1 MMTTRPLQR
10 LANVVAA
17 VALLFK
23 TFEWH
28 RTEAAAFHG
37 TRAPPAAASPV
48 LLGPS
53 TPSSASSSFG
63 NRQGQRGG
71 ERRGIFFFNCGGR
84 GNVKIREK
92 RSTRLF
98 LTSTA
103 DASSFSTSNEPY
115 EGLASSYPEGTP
127 PGLRGEAIR
136 SALRSG
142 KCLAY
147 RWRHRHE
154 ERKPLDCGLV
164 RVHGKGTRAFLH
176 SKLTKSFLDGGRT
189 PSSSSFRSACL
200 LNGKGQV
207 VDRVH
212 VAVVATKPDRETGG
226 EVTEE
231 EEAFV
236 LTSPGHSSTE
246 LFRRLDPFV
255 FPLDRVT
262 LTDCSPTTN
271 SASSSESSNQD
282 QQQDGG
288 GGGCIFS
295 LAAADRA
302 SVQQLFDRAM
312 VPQIKKWMTIDR
324 DDDGGKNDEFRI
336 ELPTAADAT
345 TGNPGGNAAVL
356 IRSSRG
362 ATSGPCSL
370 LIVPY
375 AHLPECAA
383 VGYMFYLWDEDSNEG
398 SGWTSRQAG
407 SAMWQTLLDDADG
420 PIHVGPL
427 EWETLRI
434 EAGQPRYGC
443 EYTGGL
449 KSSKKKKTD
458 DTANPLLET
467 TVGASNDNT
476 AEGASPKPTI
486 TPASPLELHLDET
499 IDLEKGCYLGQ
510 EGVAS
515 VLKNPRGPPRTLYQ
529 VVFDDE
535 CNHYDDNDDDSND
548 DEEREA
554 SGDNL
559 TRPPAPGDTMF
570 VLGSNQEISAGILTS
585 VAEPGGTGEPVTVG
599 LALVPRADS
608 ILKRMADRGLTIT
621 ARDAG
626 SPTLSPP
633 ISSHALPLDGLEVI
647 VGGTF
652 TVGRLQA
659 VPVHRY
665 RQGENMFLDNPSDS
679 FEDESQQRWNKIR
692 LEPDEAESSVDD
704 SRDPWET
711 DATATDSI
719 DGAEMEVSSKE
730 ADEARAAAEAEAKRK
745 AEKMELLRKRAEEAL
760 AKRRNKKNA

>member
-23 TFEWH
+23 TFQWH
-28 RTEAAAFHG
+28 PTEAAAFQG
-37 TRAPPAAASPV
+37 NRAPPAAASTV

-53 TPSSASSSFG
+53 TPSSSCFG
-63 NRQGQRGG
+63 NHQGQRGG
-71 ERRGIFFFNCGGR
+71 ERRGIFFFDCGGR
-84 GNVKIREK
+84 ERTIFRED
-92 RSTRLF
+92 RATRLF

-103 DASSFSTSNEPY
+103 DASSSSTSTEPFQ
-115 EGLASSYPEGTP
+115 GLASSYPEGTP

-147 RWRHRHE
+147 RWRHSHE
-154 ERKPLDCGLV
+154 ERKPLECGLV

-176 SKLTKSFLDGGRT
+176 SKLTRSFLDGDVPAAGGPT
-189 PSSSSFRSACL
+189 PSPSFQSACL

-212 VAVVATKPDRETGG
+212 VAVVATKSDRDG
-226 EVTEE
+226 EEDLR

-262 LTDCSPTTN
+262 LADCSPTTTTTTT
-271 SASSSESSNQD
+271 SASAASSESNTLRGV
-282 QQQDGG
+282 GG
-288 GGGCIFS
+288 GYIFS

-302 SVQQLFDRAM
+302 SVQHLFDRAM
-312 VPQIKKWMTIDR
+312 VPQIKRWMTSDS
-324 DDDGGKNDEFRI
+324 GGDEDDEFRI
-336 ELPTAADAT
+336 ELPTAVDDAT
-345 TGNPGGNAAVL
+345 EIPDGQAAVL

-362 ATSGPCSL
+362 TTPGPGPCSL

-383 VGYMFYLWDEDSNEG
+383 VGYTFYLWNDDSSKG
-398 SGWTSRQAG
+398 SEWTSRQAG
-407 SAMWQTLLDDADG
+407 SAIWQTLMDDADG

-434 EAGQPRYGC
+434 EAGQPRFGC

-449 KSSKKKKTD
+449 KSSKTKKTD
-458 DTANPLLET
+458 DTANPMLEKSA
-467 TVGASNDNT
+467 GAAIDDT
-476 AEGASPKPTI
+476 AESASPKPTI
-486 TPASPLELHLDET
+486 TPASPLELHLDDT

-515 VLKNPRGPPRTLYQ
+515 VLKNRRGPPRTLYR

-535 CNHYDDNDDDSND
+535 FNHYDGNDDDGND
-548 DEEREA
+548 DEETEA

-559 TRPPAPGDTMF
+559 TRPPAPGDALF

-585 VAEPGGTGEPVTVG
+585 VAEPGGTGEPVTMG

-626 SPTLSPP
+626 SPTLPRP
-633 ISSHALPLDGLEVI
+633 ISSHTLPLDGMEVI

-659 VPVHRY
+659 VPGYRY
-665 RQGENMFLDNPSDS
+665 RQGENMFLDNPDDS
-679 FEDESQQRWNKIR
+679 NEDDSQQRWNPIR
-692 LEPDEAESSVDD
+692 VEPDEAESSVDD
-704 SRDPWET
+704 SLDPWET
-711 DATATDSI
+711 DVTATDSI
-719 DGAEMEVSSKE
+719 DGAETEAPAKE
-730 ADEARAAAEAEAKRK
+730 AVEAEAKRK

-760 AKRRNKKNA
+760 AKRRSKKNA